1 MTAPN
6 SGLCFFN
13 QVNFYHLMTKLFL
26 TNFITVSYKQCW
38 IKKFEKKVSSTH
50 VKIKTDQ
57 KFSSIGSK

>member
-1 MTAPN
+1 
-6 SGLCFFN
+6 
-13 QVNFYHLMTKLFL
+13 MTKLFL